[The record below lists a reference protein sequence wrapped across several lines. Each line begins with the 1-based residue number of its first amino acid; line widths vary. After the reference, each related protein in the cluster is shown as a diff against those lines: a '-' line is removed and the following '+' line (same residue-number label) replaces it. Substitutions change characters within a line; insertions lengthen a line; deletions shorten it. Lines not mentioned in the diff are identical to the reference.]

1 MYHEEGIMKQYLKD
15 SAALPT
21 RLILGYGFAFHGYGK
36 LFSADG
42 HAGFVGMLQGI
53 GVPAPELAAWVVG
66 VIEFFGGVALIL
78 GAFVSVVAVLQ
89 IGVMVV
95 ALFTVHLGAG
105 FNFMNIVGMTEAGP
119 QFGLPGFE
127 INLLYIAGLSAL
139 LLGGAG
145 TLSVDRLLA
154 TRAAHRVGAAPIQ
167 ESAAA
172 VTS

>member
-1 MYHEEGIMKQYLKD
+1 MKQILKD

-42 HAGFVGMLQGI
+42 HAGFVGMLRGI
-53 GVPAPELAAWVVG
+53 GVPAPEVTAWLVG
-66 VIEFFGGVALIL
+66 SIEFFGGIALIL
-78 GAFVSVVAVLQ
+78 GAFVGVVAVLQ

-105 FNFMNIVGMTEAGP
+105 FNFMNITAMGAAGP
-119 QFGLPGFE
+119 QFGIPGFE

-145 TLSVDRLLA
+145 ALSVDRLLA
-154 TRAAHRVGAAPIQ
+154 THAARRTTAPPIH
-167 ESAAA
+167 ERAAA

>member
-1 MYHEEGIMKQYLKD
+1 MYHEEGNMRQYLKD

-21 RLILGYGFAFHGYGK
+21 RLILGFGFAFHGYGK
-36 LFSADG
+36 LFSAEG
-42 HAGFVGMLQGI
+42 HAGFVGMLRGI
-53 GVPAPELAAWVVG
+53 GVPAPEITAWLVG
-66 VIEFFGGVALIL
+66 TIEFFGGIALIL

-105 FNFMNIVGMTEAGP
+105 FNFMNIVGMSEAGP
-119 QFGLPGFE
+119 QFGIPGFE

-145 TLSVDRLLA
+145 ALSVDRLLA
-154 TRAAHRVGAAPIQ
+154 TVAARRIEPAPIQ
-167 ESAAA
+167 ERAAA